1 MSIAGKPTA
10 FVQCGQWVYP
20 LAAGK
25 SPVLK
30 SAPTTYMFPEL
41 GRDGECFQFT
51 HLTPPVWAC
60 LSRPPG
66 VQHTGEMNLGRG
78 TGGGEGEGEYSS
90 HSVAY

>member
-1 MSIAGKPTA
+1 MFQLTLCLLSLPGKPSA

-41 GRDGECFQFT
+41 GRNGKRLST
-51 HLTPPVWAC
+51 TSSLHLC
-60 LSRPPG
+60 LAL
-66 VQHTGEMNLGRG
+66 VTTRG
-78 TGGGEGEGEYSS
+78 TAQHEHLFLLMEKCCLFL
-90 HSVAY
+90 